1 MPNQFIAS
9 FIPDHPRAKTSIED
23 TPEKAIFYSFLVSSS
38 LG

>member
-9 FIPDHPRAKTSIED
+9 FIPDPPRAKTSIEE
-23 TPEKAIFYSFLVSSS
+23 TPEKVIFYSSLVSSS